1 MGVYEYVH
9 NIIFSG
15 DFSKC
20 YLSVSLSLTYLFFS
34 YTLNIGAMKIG
45 VLSDTHLTSV
55 TEDFKKTLK
64 KQFGDMDMIIH
75 GGDMTS
81 VAVHDYLSNWE
92 LRVVRGNMDDYE
104 LGAILPVKRV
114 ELIMGKKVGIIH
126 GRGSP
131 HNIEDVVF
139 SEFKDVDIIIF
150 GHSHVP
156 ANVRRG
162 GVVMFN
168 PGSYRGSYSHKG
180 TVGMIE
186 IDKGGEITFR
196 HIEV

>member
-1 MGVYEYVH
+1 MA
-9 NIIFSG
+9 
-15 DFSKC
+15 
-20 YLSVSLSLTYLFFS
+20 LLSLTCLLFS
-34 YTLNIGAMKIG
+34 DTLNINTMKIG

-55 TEDFKKTLK
+55 TEDFKKMLK
-64 KQFGDMDMIIH
+64 GQFSDVDVIIH

-81 VAVHDYLSNWE
+81 IAVYDYLSNWN
-92 LRVVRGNMDDYE
+92 LKAVRGNMDDHD
-104 LGAILPVKRV
+104 LGALLPVKRI
-114 ELIMGKKVGIIH
+114 ETIMGKRIGIIH

-131 HNIEDVVF
+131 HTIEDVV
-139 SEFKDVDIIIF
+139 SGEFRDVDIIVF

-156 ANVRRG
+156 ANMKRG
-162 GVVMFN
+162 GVAMFN

>member
-1 MGVYEYVH
+1 M
-9 NIIFSG
+9 
-15 DFSKC
+15 
-20 YLSVSLSLTYLFFS
+20 LSLTYLFFS

-55 TEDFKKTLK
+55 TEDFKKMLK
-64 KQFGDMDMIIH
+64 KQFGDVDMIIH

-81 VAVHDYLSNWE
+81 VAVYDHLSNWE
-92 LRVVRGNMDDYE
+92 LRAVRGNMDDYE
-104 LGAILPVKRV
+104 LEALLPVKRV
-114 ELIMGKKVGIIH
+114 ELIMGKKIGIIH

-131 HNIEDVVF
+131 HTIEDVVF
-139 SEFKDVDIIIF
+139 GEFKDIDIIVF

-162 GVVMFN
+162 GVIMFN
-168 PGSYRGSYSHKG
+168 PGSYRGSYLHKG
-180 TVGMIE
+180 TVGIIE
-186 IDKGGEITFR
+186 IGNEITFR